1 MTTPA
6 IEAHDLTKH
15 FGDLVAVDHLSLS
28 VARGEIFGLL
38 GRNGSGK
45 STTVRMLTTLLRPTS
60 GTATVAGYDVYTRPN
75 DVRRSSGVTLQDPAL
90 DPNMSGREHLTL
102 IGRLLLLGKRKAASR
117 ADELLVAFGLSG
129 AADRRIGTYSG
140 GMQRRLDIAT
150 ALFSRPPVLFLD
162 EPTTGLD
169 PQSRRALWD
178 EIHLLRAGGTTVL
191 LTTQYLEEA
200 DQLADRIGV
209 IDGGKLIAG
218 GTPRELRAEH
228 GLRTVTL
235 PGEHHA
241 PTVAAA
247 VTTGPVTARDGL
259 TTVEVRPDASL
270 DEALAQ
276 IRSVIGSLDG
286 VSVTSASLEDVFV
299 HLTGRDINSAPARR
313 NEGAAA

>member
-1 MTTPA
+1 MTTPS

-28 VARGEIFGLL
+28 VSPGEIFGLL

-45 STTVRMLTTLLRPTS
+45 TTTVRMLTTLLRPTS
-60 GTATVAGYDVYTRPN
+60 GAAGVAGFDIVTQSD
-75 DVRRSSGVTLQDPAL
+75 DVRRSSGVTLQDAAL
-90 DPNMSGREHLTL
+90 DPNMTGREHLDL
-102 IGRLLLLGKRKAASR
+102 IGRLLGFKKREAATRST
-117 ADELLVAFGLSG
+117 EILEAFGLSD
-129 AADRRIGTYSG
+129 AAGRPIGTYSG

-178 EIHLLRAGGTTVL
+178 EIHRLRAEGATVL

-218 GTPRELRAEH
+218 GTPRELRATH
-228 GLRTVTL
+228 GLRTITV
-235 PGEHHA
+235 PGEHHMTPLA
-241 PTVAAA
+241 ATVTAG
-247 VTTGPVTARDGL
+247 TVTARDGL
-259 TTVEVRPDASL
+259 TIIEVLPDTSI

-276 IRSVIGSLDG
+276 VRLVAGTLEDIT
-286 VSVTSASLEDVFV
+286 VTKASLEDVFV
-299 HLTGRDINSAPARR
+299 HLTGLEINTASARLT
-313 NEGAAA
+313 EEAAA

>member
-1 MTTPA
+1 VTTPS

-28 VARGEIFGLL
+28 VSPGEIFGLL

-45 STTVRMLTTLLRPTS
+45 TTTVRMLTTLLRPTS
-60 GTATVAGYDVYTRPN
+60 GAAVIAGFDVVRQPD
-75 DVRRSSGVTLQDPAL
+75 DVRRSSGVTLQDAAL
-90 DPNMSGREHLTL
+90 DPNMTGREHLNL
-102 IGRLLLLGKRKAASR
+102 IGRLLLFGKKEAAARST
-117 ADELLVAFGLSG
+117 EILEAFGLNV

-169 PQSRRALWD
+169 PQSRRALWE
-178 EIHLLRAGGTTVL
+178 EILRLRADGTTVL

-218 GTPRELRAEH
+218 GTPSELRAAH
-228 GLRTVTL
+228 GLRTITVPGDHHLTTL
-235 PGEHHA
+235 A
-241 PTVAAA
+241 ATVVAG
-247 VTTGPVTARDGL
+247 TVTARDGL
-259 TTVEVRPDASL
+259 TIIDVLPDASI

-276 IRSVIGSLDG
+276 IRSVAGTLED
-286 VSVTSASLEDVFV
+286 VTITKASLEDVFV
-299 HLTGRDINSAPARR
+299 HLTGLEINTASARVADR
-313 NEGAAA
+313 AAA

>member
-1 MTTPA
+1 VSTPS

-15 FGDLVAVDHLSLS
+15 FGDLVAVDHLSFS
-28 VARGEIFGLL
+28 VSPGEILGLL

-45 STTVRMLTTLLRPTS
+45 TTTVRMLTTLLRPTS
-60 GTATVAGYDVYTRPN
+60 GAASVAGFDIVRQSD
-75 DVRRSSGVTLQDPAL
+75 DVRRSSGVTLQDAAL
-90 DPNMSGREHLTL
+90 DPNMTGREHLNL
-102 IGRLLLLGKRKAASR
+102 IGRLLLSGKKEAATRSTEIL
-117 ADELLVAFGLSG
+117 DAFGLSV

-178 EIHLLRAGGTTVL
+178 EILRLRVDGTTVL

-218 GTPRELRAEH
+218 GTPRELRAAH
-228 GLRTVTL
+228 GLRTITV
-235 PGEHHA
+235 PGDHHLTA
-241 PTVAAA
+241 LLVA
-247 VTTGPVTARDGL
+247 VTAGTVTARDGL
-259 TTVEVRPDASL
+259 TIVDVLPDASI

-276 IRSVIGSLDG
+276 IRG
-286 VSVTSASLEDVFV
+286 VVGTLEDVTVTKASLEDVFV
-299 HLTGRDINSAPARR
+299 HLTGLEINTASARVTDR
-313 NEGAAA
+313 AAA